1 MQPSTAGGG
10 TGAGRHGNHVG
21 LATLV
26 CVDVAD
32 PRAPSADGREHRRV
46 ARHGAL
52 TGSVVAA
59 VLLVAAFA
67 VPPLF
72 GWDVGARSDRFGLAP
87 LHGYWEPRVGW
98 GTVLTLLLAVW
109 GVARVGVWQVLP
121 WRRLLLVS
129 YAVGLLWL
137 LGLALV
143 DGVLGLSRALGNP
156 YEYLPTAR
164 EVDDIGALL
173 RGYVDRIPYT
183 HPDNWV
189 VHVAGHP
196 PGALLFFVA
205 LDRVGLGGDLPAAL
219 VVVVLAASVPVA
231 VLQTLRTLGAQA
243 AARHAAPFLVLAPA
257 AVFLAVSADAVFTAV
272 GAWGLAA
279 LAAAA
284 VAGRTGATNALL
296 GWGSLAGLLLGTA
309 VMMSY
314 GLPLLGAITL
324 GVLAAARAW
333 RALPVAAIAALA
345 VVLAFAAGGFAWW
358 EAYPVLQDR
367 YWDGLAAER
376 PFAYWGWGNLAALLV
391 AAGPVL
397 ATALGHLAQHRRSA
411 DRVVL
416 LLVAGATLAVLA
428 ADLSRM
434 SKAEV
439 ERIWLPFLPWLLLA
453 TAVLPDRW
461 VRPALAVQVAAALV
475 VQHLLYTSW

>member
-1 MQPSTAGGG
+1 M
-10 TGAGRHGNHVG
+10 
-21 LATLV
+21 
-26 CVDVAD
+26 DVAD
-32 PRAPSADGREHRRV
+32 LEAPPADRRSGRRGAVVGSA
-46 ARHGAL
+46 
-52 TGSVVAA
+52 VAA

-67 VPPLF
+67 VPPLL
-72 GWDVGARSDRFGLAP
+72 GWDVAARSDRFGLAP
-87 LHGYWEPRVGW
+87 LHGYWEPGVGW
-98 GTVLTLLLAVW
+98 GTVPALLLAVW
-109 GVARVGVWQVLP
+109 GVACVRVWSVLP
-121 WRRLLLVS
+121 WRRVLLTA

-137 LGLALV
+137 LALALA
-143 DGVLGLSRALGNP
+143 DGVPGLTRAIGNE

-164 EVDDIGALL
+164 GVEDVGALL
-173 RGYVDRIPYT
+173 RGYVDRIPYS

-196 PGALLFFVA
+196 PAALLFFVA
-205 LDRVGLGGDLPAAL
+205 LDRIGLGGDLAAGL

-231 VLQTLRTLGAQA
+231 VLQALRTLGAEA
-243 AARHAAPFLVLAPA
+243 AARRAAPFLVLAPA

-284 VAGRTGATNALL
+284 VAGRDRATAGLL
-296 GWGSLAGLLLGTA
+296 GWGALAGLLLGTA

-314 GLPLLGAITL
+314 GLPLLGTIAL
-324 GVLAAARAW
+324 GVLAAARDW
-333 RALPVAAIAALA
+333 RALPVAAVTALA
-345 VVLAFAAGGFAWW
+345 VVLVFAAGGFAWW
-358 EAYPVLQDR
+358 EAYPVLVDR
-367 YWDGLAAER
+367 YWEGIAAER
-376 PFAYWGWGNLAALLV
+376 PFAYWAWGNLAALLV

-397 ATALGHLAQHRRSA
+397 GTALGHLAQHRRRA

-416 LLVAGATLAVLA
+416 LLVAGAAVALLV

-461 VRPALAVQVAAALV
+461 VRPALAVQVTAALL